1 MQRDNDEHTLPRSVQ
16 ERIHLLSNS
25 SSVVRKTHALI
36 TKPTSFGVYLG
47 LLNTPITPEEAQTLS
62 QWEAVVLDYCEP
74 GVLEAVSDDSVPIGP
89 HIIARLDLAQII
101 KFAAMDS
108 ELDMSRTVYVL
119 SWTIRQTLRQ
129 PDQRRYFTGVLVAG
143 WRGLI
148 STPLLNGLAKLL
160 SAYGLDVYLE
170 NGDPDFLDGVGRLD
184 LTMFAGMVVRNGT
197 IKSNGERRDFFDMDK
212 MKTTTKSF
220 VSQACQRSFVTMMW
234 DTIEDDV
241 ALSHAVVRR
250 AHMWCSYHG
259 AIPYFTRQ
267 RALTRLSEI
276 RSCEEPLAA
285 FQWLKTRAVMDV
297 HEKYRAARIVSSFVS
312 TA

>member
-1 MQRDNDEHTLPRSVQ
+1 
-16 ERIHLLSNS
+16 
-25 SSVVRKTHALI
+25 
-36 TKPTSFGVYLG
+36 
-47 LLNTPITPEEAQTLS
+47 
-62 QWEAVVLDYCEP
+62 VLDYCEP
-74 GVLEAVSDDSVPIGP
+74 GVLEAVSDESVPMGP

-101 KFAAMDS
+101 KFAAMGS

-129 PDQRRYFTGVLVAG
+129 PDRRRYFTGVLVAG
-143 WRGLI
+143 WRGLV

-160 SAYGLDVYLE
+160 SAYGLEVYLE
-170 NGDPDFLDGVGRLD
+170 VGDPDFLDGVRKLD
-184 LTMFAGMVVRNGT
+184 LNLFAGMTVRNGT
-197 IKSNGERRDFFDMDK
+197 IKTNGVRRDFFDMDK

-234 DTIEDDV
+234 DTIADDV

-267 RALTRLSEI
+267 RALTHLSEI

-285 FQWLKTRAVMDV
+285 FQWLKNRRVMGV
-297 HEKYRAARIVSSFVS
+297 HEKHRAARVVSSIVSAV
-312 TA
+312 